1 MIRLDYKN
9 NRGLTIVELMISI
22 SIFMVFMIAASEF
35 IIRGLQSNVFGYEQE
50 DAISNARRAAGVMVE
65 ELRRAAN
72 GATGDYLFETVA
84 TGTIVFY
91 ADTDDDGLTEKIR
104 YFADGINLKKGSIAP
119 TGTPLVYNPADEKI
133 STFAIYLNNQSMS
146 IFSYFDTN
154 NAQIV
159 NPTANKT
166 KIRLIRTTLKINVTP
181 ERAPADYFYSAD
193 IQIRNLKD
201 NL

>member
-1 MIRLDYKN
+1 MIQRFLDKQ
-9 NRGLTIVELMISI
+9 RGMTMIELMVAI
-22 SIFMVFMIAASEF
+22 SIFTIFMIAASDF

-50 DAISNARRAAGVMVE
+50 DAVANARRAAGVMVE

-72 GATGDYLFETVA
+72 SARGDYLFDSVA
-84 TGTIVFY
+84 TNTIVFY

-104 YFADGINLKKGSIAP
+104 YFADGIDLKKGSITAS
-119 TGTPLVYNPADEKI
+119 GTPPTYSQADEEI
-133 STFAIYLNNQSMS
+133 STFAIYLNNQSLP
-146 IFSYFDTN
+146 IFRYFDTN
-154 NAQIV
+154 NLEIA
-159 NPTANKT
+159 NPTASKT

-181 ERAPADYFYSAD
+181 ERAPADYFYTAD

>member
-1 MIRLDYKN
+1 MKSYGFKN
-9 NRGLTIVELMISI
+9 NRGMTIVELMVSI
-22 SIFMVFMIAASEF
+22 SIFMVFMIASSEF

-50 DAISNARRAAGVMVE
+50 DAIANARRAAGVMVE

-72 GATGDYLFETVA
+72 SARGDYLFETVA

-91 ADTDDDGLTEKIR
+91 ADTDDDGLTERIR

-119 TGTPLVYNPADEKI
+119 TGTPLVYDQADEKI
-133 STFAIYLNNQSMS
+133 STFAIYLNNQSMP
-146 IFSYFDTN
+146 IFKYFDTN
-154 NAQIV
+154 NDEIA
-159 NPTANKT
+159 NPAANKT
-166 KIRLIRTTLKINVTP
+166 RIRLIRTTLKINVTP
-181 ERAPADYFYSAD
+181 ERAPADYFYTAD